1 MELVFGNHACA
12 KAAIDAGLKFY
23 AGYPITPSSE
33 IAEELS
39 AELPKVGGVFIQME
53 DEIASINACVGAA
66 YASGP
71 AMTATS
77 GPGFSLMQE
86 GLGLASMTE
95 LPVVIVDVMR
105 GGPSTG
111 LATLVGEGDLLQAI
125 WGTHGDHP
133 VIVVSPGN
141 VKEFYIYTQKAL
153 VWAERFRMPVVVLA
167 DEVIG
172 HSYQWIDEWPE
183 PIKIPPRSKEKVLE
197 IFQDEDSYLPFAT
210 DEKGNVVP
218 LPPIDSG
225 IRWHMTGS
233 AHDVDGFPTIRP
245 DKVKA
250 LIDRLWQKVWKY
262 KDELTDF
269 EFMASSDNTPTLIAA
284 FASMGMSAK
293 QAYLELSEEGYQVA
307 LFRPRVLW
315 PFPGDEL
322 ADIVKRYGV
331 KRIIVPE
338 LNAGQLMFLIKAFL
352 MEHCGEVGPIE
363 FVGINRQNGELISP
377 DEIKEAVY
385 NG

>member
-1 MELVFGNHACA
+1 MELVFGNHAAA
-12 KAAIDAGLKFY
+12 KGAIDAGLKFY

-39 AELPKVGGVFIQME
+39 VELPKVGGIFIQME
-53 DEIASINACVGAA
+53 DEIGSINACIGAA
-66 YASGP
+66 YADKVSL
-71 AMTATS
+71 TATS
-77 GPGFSLMQE
+77 GPGFALMQE
-86 GLGLASMTE
+86 GLGLASMAE
-95 LPVVIVDVMR
+95 LPVVIIDVMR

-111 LATLVGEGDLLQAI
+111 LATLVGEGDLLMAI

-153 VWAERFRMPVVVLA
+153 VWAETHRIPVVVLA

-183 PIKIPPRSKEKVLE
+183 PIKIPERTKERVLE
-197 IFQDEDSYLPFAT
+197 IFENPDDYLPFAT
-210 DEKGNVVP
+210 DEEGHIVP

-225 IRWHMTGS
+225 IKWHMTGS
-233 AHDVDGFPTIRP
+233 AHDVDGFPTIMP
-245 DKVKA
+245 EKVKRLIERLWNKVGDIRDE
-250 LIDRLWQKVWKY
+250 LIDYEYLG
-262 KDELTDF
+262 DGDADILL
-269 EFMASSDNTPTLIAA
+269 MS

-293 QAYLELSEEGYQVA
+293 QAYLELKEEGYKVA

-322 ADIVKRYGV
+322 AE
-331 KRIIVPE
+331 IIKKNGIKKIIIPE
-338 LNAGQLMFLIKAFL
+338 LNAGQLMLLTKAFL
-352 MEHCGEVGPIE
+352 ADKGVNVQY
-363 FVGINRQNGELISP
+363 VGINHQYGEMISP

>member
-1 MELVFGNHACA
+1 MELVFGNHAAA
-12 KAAIDAGLKFY
+12 KGAIDAGLKFY

-39 AELPKVGGVFIQME
+39 VELPKVGGIFIQME
-53 DEIASINACVGAA
+53 DEIGSINACIGAA
-66 YASGP
+66 YADKVSL
-71 AMTATS
+71 TATS
-77 GPGFSLMQE
+77 GPGFALMQE
-86 GLGLASMTE
+86 GLGLASMAE
-95 LPVVIVDVMR
+95 LPVVIIDVMR

-111 LATLVGEGDLLQAI
+111 LATLVGEGDLLMAI

-153 VWAERFRMPVVVLA
+153 VWAETHRIPVVVLA

-183 PIKIPPRSKEKVLE
+183 PIKIPERTKERVLE
-197 IFQDEDSYLPFAT
+197 IFENPDDYLPFAT
-210 DEKGNVVP
+210 DEEGHIVP

-225 IRWHMTGS
+225 IKWHMTGS
-233 AHDVDGFPTIRP
+233 AHDVDGFPTIMP
-245 DKVKA
+245 EKVKRLIERLWNKVGDIRDE
-250 LIDRLWQKVWKY
+250 LIDYEYLG
-262 KDELTDF
+262 DGDADILL
-269 EFMASSDNTPTLIAA
+269 MS

-293 QAYLELSEEGYQVA
+293 QAYLELKEEGYKVA

-322 ADIVKRYGV
+322 AE
-331 KRIIVPE
+331 IIKKNGIKKIIIPE
-338 LNAGQLMFLIKAFL
+338 LNAGQLMLLTKAFL
-352 MEHCGEVGPIE
+352 ADKGVNVKY
-363 FVGINRQNGELISP
+363 VGINHQYGEMISP

>member
-1 MELVFGNHACA
+1 MELVFGNHAAA
-12 KAAIDAGLKFY
+12 KAAIDAGLRFY

-39 AELPKVGGVFIQME
+39 IELPKVGGIYIQME
-53 DEIASINACVGAA
+53 DEIGSINACIGAA
-66 YASGP
+66 YADRV
-71 AMTATS
+71 ALTATS

-86 GLGLASMTE
+86 GLGLAAMAE
-95 LPVVIVDVMR
+95 LPVVIIDVMR

-111 LATLVGEGDLLQAI
+111 LATLVGEGDLIMAI

-153 VWAERFRMPVVVLA
+153 VWAEKYRIPVVVLA
-167 DEVIG
+167 DEIIG

-183 PIKIPPRSKEKVLE
+183 PIKIPPRTKEKILE
-197 IFQDEDSYLPFAT
+197 IFDDPEEYLPFAT
-210 DEKGNVVP
+210 DSNGIVVP
-218 LPPIDSG
+218 LPPVDAG

-245 DKVKA
+245 DKVQH
-250 LIDRLWQKVWKY
+250 LIDRLWSKVGNI
-262 KDELTDF
+262 KDELIDYEFLGNDSADF
-269 EFMASSDNTPTLIAA
+269 LLMS

-293 QAYLELSEEGYQVA
+293 QAYLELKEEGYKVA

-315 PFPGDEL
+315 PFPDEDL
-322 ADIVKRYGV
+322 ANIIKKLGV
-331 KRIIVPE
+331 KKIIIPE
-338 LNAGQLMFLIKAFL
+338 LNAGQLRALTKMFLADKDVKVEYI
-352 MEHCGEVGPIE
+352 
-363 FVGINRQNGELISP
+363 GINHQYGEMISP
-377 DEIKEAVY
+377 DEIKEAIY

>member
-1 MELVFGNHACA
+1 MELVFGNHAAA
-12 KAAIDAGLKFY
+12 KAAIDAGLRFY

-53 DEIASINACVGAA
+53 DEIGSINACIGAA
-66 YASGP
+66 YADRV
-71 AMTATS
+71 ALTATS
-77 GPGFSLMQE
+77 GPGFALMQE
-86 GLGLASMTE
+86 GLGLASMAE
-95 LPVVIVDVMR
+95 LPVVIIDVMR

-111 LATLVGEGDLLQAI
+111 LATLVGEGDLLMAI

-153 VWAERFRMPVVVLA
+153 VWAETHRIPAVVLA

-172 HSYQWIDEWPE
+172 HSYQWVDEWPE
-183 PIKIPPRSKEKVLE
+183 PIKIPERTKERVLE
-197 IFQDEDSYLPFAT
+197 IFENPDDYLPFAT
-210 DEKGNVVP
+210 DEDGHVVP
-218 LPPIDSG
+218 LPPIDAG
-225 IRWHMTGS
+225 IKWHMTGS
-233 AHDVDGFPTIRP
+233 AHDVDGFPTIMP
-245 DKVKA
+245 EKVKR
-250 LIDRLWQKVWKY
+250 LIERLWQKVWDIR
-262 KDELTDF
+262 DELIDY
-269 EFMASSDNTPTLIAA
+269 EYLGDGDADILLMS

-293 QAYLELSEEGYQVA
+293 QAYLELKEEGYKVA

-322 ADIVKRYGV
+322 ADIVKKNGI
-331 KRIIVPE
+331 KKIIIPE
-338 LNAGQLMFLIKAFL
+338 LNAGQLMLLTKAFL
-352 MEHCGEVGPIE
+352 ADKGINVEY
-363 FVGINRQNGELISP
+363 VGINHQYGEMISP